1 VPSWIQK
8 EMKMKSRLIFHTA
21 CILLLTLLLPTSSFS
36 AVKKPAAKSTVAKK
50 PVVKKPVAKK
60 VVVKPTP
67 TPSPSTVVEA
77 PKVVEPTPTLTPIFT
92 PWSTLV
98 TKQSLI
104 DGAQKE
110 FSAWF
115 NRHSNDTASSE
126 VQIFTDPALSSKKLD
141 WIKQVSDLTART
153 FSYLRSPNYNVVL
166 GASDSW
172 VREVTSR
179 NGIKI
184 RNPNGYACGM
194 PSPSACSDGVKTYYF
209 IGSTIIF
216 ELGQASIEQYVAPPH
231 EYFHLVQS
239 QLMLPLHSPGDNF
252 IPQWLIE
259 GGAQFVGY
267 SFLAKSM
274 IGKYETSRDVE
285 LNWLSDRL
293 IGLPYAPLKDF
304 TTNFHSNYPSY
315 TVTSSNQPYGIG
327 MAASEYIVA
336 SAGMDAFLKILE
348 NVGKG
353 QDFSTAFQN
362 ATGIPLIDFYEKFE
376 IIRDVIGVVHG
387 R

>member
-1 VPSWIQK
+1 
-8 EMKMKSRLIFHTA
+8 MKKYIVLALS
-21 CILLLTLLLPTSSFS
+21 LTLLIPAPSFS
-36 AVKKPAAKSTVAKK
+36 APKKPTSKT
-50 PVVKKPVAKK
+50 VVKKPVLKK
-60 VVVKPTP
+60 TVVKKPVSKKAVAKPTP
-67 TPSPSTVVEA
+67 TPSPTTVVEA
-77 PKVVEPTPTLTPIFT
+77 PKFVEPISAPTPTFT
-92 PWSTLV
+92 PCSTSL

-104 DGAQKE
+104 NAAQKE
-110 FSAWF
+110 FTTWF
-115 NRHSNDTASSE
+115 NQHSNDTASSN
-126 VQIFTDPALSSKKLD
+126 VQIYVDPALSGKKLD

-172 VREVTSR
+172 VREVTSQ

-184 RNPNGYACGM
+184 WNPNGYACGM

-216 ELGQASIEQYVAPPH
+216 ELGQAPLNQYVAPPH

-239 QLMLPLHSPGDNF
+239 QLMRPLHSPGDNF

-267 SFLAKSM
+267 SFLAKSL
-274 IGKYETSRDVE
+274 IGKYEASRDVE

-376 IIRDVIGVVHG
+376 IIRDALGVVHG
-387 R
+387 K